1 MWKRLNR
8 GGKELV
14 IHQEEGVT
22 NIFDE
27 TNLRKSL
34 RSYLSDESRA
44 RFGGENFST
53 DECFLKGI
61 QWHLDGL
68 KLFYDNL

>member
-1 MWKRLNR
+1 MWKKFDNTR
-8 GGKELV
+8 V
-14 IHQEEGVT
+14 IRRDSNVT
-22 NIFDE
+22 YIYDE
-27 TNLRKSL
+27 VNLRRSL

-68 KLFYDNL
+68 KLFYDNR

>member
-1 MWKRLNR
+1 MWKKFDNTR
-8 GGKELV
+8 V
-14 IHQEEGVT
+14 IRRDSNVT
-22 NIFDE
+22 YIYDE
-27 TNLRKSL
+27 VNLRRSL

-61 QWHLDGL
+61 RWHLDGL
-68 KLFYDNL
+68 KLFYDNR